1 LFADLGLDVVIRPVV
16 VQQSV
21 DVVEFAVDELARGR
35 TQVVLV
41 KRRDVAVEFG
51 VCEFTVGAGEE
62 RPWPLGGAVGDQS
75 VLISGELS
83 AVCSCEF
90 VRLAL
95 GEAYASVSVR
105 SEMVCLL
112 ATYP

>member
-1 LFADLGLDVVIRPVV
+1 LFADLGLDIVVRPVV

-21 DVVEFAVDELARGR
+21 NVVEFAVDELARGR
-35 TQVVLV
+35 TQIVFVE
-41 KRRDVAVEFG
+41 RGDVAVEFG
-51 VCEFTVGAGEE
+51 VCELTVGAGEE
-62 RPWPLGGAVGDQS
+62 RPWPLGGAMGDQS
-75 VLISGELS
+75 VLVSGELS